1 MFLVVLQWLYLA
13 FKCHVSLWKTQ
24 TTHHKITQLS
34 QHYSLINVVCLF
46 IAPEVWAASNN
57 FVESHSYK
65 TRPRRVNLTV
75 HREHWKLV
83 DLTLNRRRIG
93 SASLSDLSYYKMQK
107 RKQFN
112 DASKLRCTGSSAS
125 LKDISI
131 FLLKI
136 HVTILVFSSFSF
148 FLTSLLEYHCF
159 TMVC

>member
-1 MFLVVLQWLYLA
+1 MVVLQWLYLT

-24 TTHHKITQLS
+24 TTHQKITQLS

-46 IAPEVWAASNN
+46 IAPEVRAASNN

-75 HREHWKLV
+75 HMEHWKLA

-93 SASLSDLSYYKMQK
+93 SARLSDPSYYKMQK

-112 DASKLRCTGSSAS
+112 DPSKLRGTGSSAS
-125 LKDISI
+125 HMDISI

-136 HVTILVFSSFSF
+136 HVTFLVFSSFSF
-148 FLTSLLEYHCF
+148 FF
-159 TMVC
+159 FF